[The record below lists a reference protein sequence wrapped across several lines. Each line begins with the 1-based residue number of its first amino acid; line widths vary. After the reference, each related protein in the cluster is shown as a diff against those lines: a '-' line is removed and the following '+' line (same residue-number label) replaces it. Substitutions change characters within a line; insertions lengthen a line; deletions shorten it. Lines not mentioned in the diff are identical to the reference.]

1 MHSSYVYLLV
11 FPVLSLGTRNH
22 PFSLWYNVLPGKK
35 IKHML
40 FFHSEIKA
48 HTGKALCKL
57 GLVFR
62 STVVL
67 SAAPRE
73 LGDTVKWWA
82 RVSPPSAV
90 LHSEVK
96 TWSQEI
102 PFSLRLWT

>member
-1 MHSSYVYLLV
+1 
-11 FPVLSLGTRNH
+11 
-22 PFSLWYNVLPGKK
+22 
-35 IKHML
+35 ML

-48 HTGKALCKL
+48 HTGKVLCKL

-67 SAAPRE
+67 SAAPWE
-73 LGDTVKWWA
+73 LGDNVKWWA

-96 TWSQEI
+96 THGHRRYH
-102 PFSLRLWT
+102 FLCVYGLRY